1 MAEALWS
8 WSALLAASGGEGDGA
23 PQVPVTGFSID
34 TRTLKPGDVFVALKD
49 RRDGHDFVTRAFEA
63 GAAAALVRRDYLRH
77 PQDKA
82 LLRVADPLEGLEA
95 VARSAR
101 ARLSS
106 QARVIAVTG
115 SVGKTG
121 TKEMLR
127 ACLARL
133 GAVHASEK
141 SHNNLWGVPLTLAR
155 LPQTTRFA
163 VLEIGMNHA
172 GEITPLTRLVRPH
185 VAIVTTVA
193 PVHLEFFSSVEEIA
207 AAKSEIFLGLE
218 RDGSAVLNRDNPHF
232 DLLAARARS
241 RGATIISFGGHL
253 RAEVRR
259 ERLELGPN
267 GSRLLVSVAGRRIE
281 YALNVPGEHIADNSL
296 AVLAALY
303 ALDLDLERA
312 AAALA
317 EFEAPPGRGSR
328 TVLRAPGG
336 SILLIDESY
345 NANPASM
352 RAALATLALTPRD
365 RYPRRIAVLGD
376 MLELGAGAAAQHLGL
391 VDVIDAAGVDLVF
404 AAGPNMR
411 LLYDALEPWRRGH
424 WAERSEA
431 LARVLV
437 ATVGAGDVV
446 MVKGSLGSRMAP
458 LVAALMREH
467 ATLTEAERQRA
478 GSTAATEEN

>member
-8 WSALLAASGGEGDGA
+8 WSALLAAAGGESDGA
-23 PQVPVTGFSID
+23 PQVPITGFSID
-34 TRTLKPGDVFVALKD
+34 TRTLEPGDVFVALKD
-49 RRDGHDFVTRAFEA
+49 RRDGHEFVTRAFEA
-63 GAAAALVRRDYLRH
+63 GAAAALVCRDYRRQ

-82 LLRVADPLEGLEA
+82 LLRVADPLQALAA

-106 QARVIAVTG
+106 QARVLAVTG

-141 SHNNLWGVPLTLAR
+141 SYNNLWGVPLTLAR
-155 LPQTTRFA
+155 MPEATRFA

-172 GEITPLTRLVRPH
+172 GEIAPLTRLVRPH

-193 PVHLEFFSSVEEIA
+193 PVHLEFFSSVEAIA
-207 AAKSEIFLGLE
+207 EAKSEIFLGLE

-232 DLLAARARS
+232 ELLAARARS
-241 RGATIISFGGHL
+241 RCASIVSFGSHS

-259 ERLELGPN
+259 ERLELEPT

-296 AVLAALY
+296 AVLAALH
-303 ALDLDLERA
+303 ALDLDIERA
-312 AAALA
+312 AAAFSTL
-317 EFEAPPGRGSR
+317 EATPGRGAR
-328 TVLRAPGG
+328 VTLRAPGG

-352 RAALATLALTPRD
+352 RAALAALALVPRD
-365 RYPRRIAVLGD
+365 RYPRRVAVLGD
-376 MLELGAGAAAQHLGL
+376 MLELGAGAAALHLGL
-391 VDVIDAAGVDLVF
+391 VDAIDAAGVDLVF

-437 ATVGAGDVV
+437 AAVGAGDVV

-458 LVAALMREH
+458 LVEALMREH
-467 ATLTEAERQRA
+467 PRLAEAGRQRA
-478 GSTAATEEN
+478 GSGAATEEN